1 MEDKKK
7 DVSVKRDDK
16 DKGKS
21 NGKSSSKVSTKNEQ
35 GPSGSGVTKRSSNG
49 DKLNDADVSN
59 AKQAEQP
66 VLDKILSEIKSLGK
80 KQNEMA
86 EQMDS
91 QVRIIFFKY
100 FLNYFNIELVRL
112 LIFSK
117 YAVVDIDDSD
127 DEKLAAIASSVASDR
142 MEDGELEEDEDNL
155 DEALLGKS
163 H

>member
-91 QVRIIFFKY
+91 QVRIF
-100 FLNYFNIELVRL
+100 
-112 LIFSK
+112 
-117 YAVVDIDDSD
+117 
-127 DEKLAAIASSVASDR
+127 
-142 MEDGELEEDEDNL
+142 
-155 DEALLGKS
+155 
-163 H
+163 